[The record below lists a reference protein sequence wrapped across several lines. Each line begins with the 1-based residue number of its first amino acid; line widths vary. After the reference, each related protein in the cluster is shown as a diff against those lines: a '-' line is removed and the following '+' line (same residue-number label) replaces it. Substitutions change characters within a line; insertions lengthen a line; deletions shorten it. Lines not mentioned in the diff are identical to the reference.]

1 MVFMKAAQVTQFGD
15 NDVIQ
20 VSDTL
25 PVPQPQ
31 ADQVQVQVYA
41 ASINPFDIKT
51 IRGKTM
57 QMQFPYT
64 PGGDFAGIVST
75 LGEGIADIKIGDVV
89 FGSANFANRGSGSF
103 AEFAIAN
110 VTSLAHKPQTLDFIH
125 AASLPLVGSSAVQA
139 LEEHIGLTS
148 GQKILIQGGAG
159 GIGSI
164 AIQLA
169 KYLGAYVA
177 TTVSGDDK
185 EFVKSLGAD
194 QVIDYKTEKFEDLLK
209 DFDAVFDTVG
219 GETMDRSFL
228 VLKKGGILVSM
239 ADKPNE
245 DLANKYEVTAIGQ
258 YTQTNTAHLTLVAE
272 LVDKGAIKPQVDKI
286 FPLEQ
291 VKEAIA
297 YMEKE
302 SSKGKVV
309 LRVKE

>member
-1 MVFMKAAQVTQFGD
+1 MKAAQVTQFGD
-15 NDVIQ
+15 NDVISM
-20 VSDTL
+20 SDTL
-25 PVPQPQ
+25 SLPQPE

-57 QMQFPYT
+57 EMEFPYT
-64 PGGDFAGIVST
+64 PGGDFAGVVSA
-75 LGEGIADIKIGDVV
+75 LGDGVTDVKIGDVV

-103 AEFAIAN
+103 AEFAIAK
-110 VTSLAHKPQTLDFIH
+110 VTSVAHKPQKLDYVD

-139 LEEHIGLTS
+139 LEEHIGLKS

-177 TTVSGDDK
+177 TTVSGNDK
-185 EFVKSLGAD
+185 EFVTSLGAD
-194 QVIDYKTEKFEDLLK
+194 QVIDYKTEKFEEILS

-239 ADKPNE
+239 AGKPNE
-245 DLANKYEVTAIGQ
+245 KLAEKYEVTAIGQ
-258 YTQTNTAHLTLVAE
+258 YTHTNTAHLQRVAE
-272 LVDKGAIKPQVDKI
+272 LVDKGAIKPQVDKV
-286 FPLEQ
+286 FPLDQ
-291 VKEAIA
+291 VREAVA

-302 SSKGKVV
+302 SPKGKVV
-309 LRVKE
+309 LQVKE